1 MALVHAGWVRNY
13 SGQPREALEAL
24 QRAIR
29 LSPRDPI
36 LYRAHAARAVAHLLL
51 GELEETISW
60 GLKGIE
66 ENPNYNVTYRALA
79 AAYAHA
85 GRLDEARNMIERLSA
100 LVPGINVR
108 GLPEW
113 VVFRQSG
120 RLDYF
125 IHGLRLAG
133 LPE

>member
-1 MALVHAGWVRNY
+1 M
-13 SGQPREALEAL
+13 
-24 QRAIR
+24 
-29 LSPRDPI
+29 
-36 LYRAHAARAVAHLLL
+36 LYRAHAARAVSHLLL
-51 GELEETISW
+51 GELEETIAW
-60 GLKGIE
+60 GLKAVE

-85 GRLDEARNMIERLSA
+85 GRLDQARIMIERLTA
-100 LVPGINVR
+100 LVPGITVR

-120 RLDYF
+120 RLDY
-125 IHGLRLAG
+125 IIDGLRLAG